1 LNQKIAF
8 VASYPSST
16 TVWTVKGVAVA
27 ALGSGVTASATAYAL
42 CSP

>member
-1 LNQKIAF
+1 M

-16 TVWTVKGVAVA
+16 TAWTVTGVVIT

-42 CSP
+42 CSQ